1 MAHTQ
6 LDPHLVAL
14 TSPGSFAAEQYQG
27 LRLTIERLRRGRTL
41 QVIAVT
47 SPAAGEG
54 KTLTAINLAGAL
66 ARGGDDAR
74 VLLIDADLRRPA
86 VARQLA
92 IDRRRERT
100 RGSRRERGGDDR
112 QRHAEAEAVQPVRHH
127 GRVRGAARCI
137 TSCARRVSS
146 VVLAEAR
153 QRYDF
158 VVLDTP
164 PLLPVFD
171 SALLANA
178 VDGVLMVVAANQT
191 PRKLLGEALNLLD
204 PAKVLGIVFNRDA
217 KPMFG
222 YYDAYYKDY
231 FPEQAVA
238 TEPKQN
244 PGTTHGRQTSSTCA
258 TKSRSRPDSRVR
270 PAGLDADRGDRVRRR
285 TRATSSRHVD
295 DPDPRGAGSA
305 DHTRWLGPCD
315 ALAEIV
321 ERVHPAFIIVAL
333 ADRRD
338 RLPLQTLLERAGA
351 RHRRRGR
358 ARLLRAP
365 DGQAGHRGDQ
375 AEHADPREGVQE
387 PRRRRT

>member
-92 IDRRRERT
+92 ID
-100 RGSRRERGGDDR
+100 DDAKGLTEVVENPAATIDSVTQKLKPYNLSVITAGFR
-112 QRHAEAEAVQPVRHH
+112 SAAVHH
-127 GRVRGAARCI
+127 ILRSPRLE
-137 TSCARRVSS
+137 

-231 FPEQAVA
+231 FPEQAV
-238 TEPKQN
+238 T
-244 PGTTHGRQTSSTCA
+244 
-258 TKSRSRPDSRVR
+258 
-270 PAGLDADRGDRVRRR
+270 
-285 TRATSSRHVD
+285 
-295 DPDPRGAGSA
+295 GA
-305 DHTRWLGPCD
+305 
-315 ALAEIV
+315 
-321 ERVHPAFIIVAL
+321 
-333 ADRRD
+333 
-338 RLPLQTLLERAGA
+338 
-351 RHRRRGR
+351 
-358 ARLLRAP
+358 
-365 DGQAGHRGDQ
+365 
-375 AEHADPREGVQE
+375 
-387 PRRRRT
+387 

>member
-1 MAHTQ
+1 MAKTQ

-92 IDRRRERT
+92 IDECSQGLT
-100 RGSRRERGGDDR
+100 
-112 QRHAEAEAVQPVRHH
+112 EAVESAAATLDSVTQRLKHFNLSIIPAGTRKGAVHH
-127 GRVRGAARCI
+127 VLRSPRLD
-137 TSCARRVSS
+137 

-153 QRYDF
+153 RRYDF

-191 PRKLLGEALNLLD
+191 PRKLLGEALNMLD

-217 KPMFG
+217 RPMFG

-231 FPEQAVA
+231 FPEQAV
-238 TEPKQN
+238 TE
-244 PGTTHGRQTSSTCA
+244 A
-258 TKSRSRPDSRVR
+258 
-270 PAGLDADRGDRVRRR
+270 
-285 TRATSSRHVD
+285 
-295 DPDPRGAGSA
+295 
-305 DHTRWLGPCD
+305 
-315 ALAEIV
+315 
-321 ERVHPAFIIVAL
+321 
-333 ADRRD
+333 
-338 RLPLQTLLERAGA
+338 
-351 RHRRRGR
+351 
-358 ARLLRAP
+358 
-365 DGQAGHRGDQ
+365 
-375 AEHADPREGVQE
+375 
-387 PRRRRT
+387 

>member
-1 MAHTQ
+1 MAHTT

-27 LRLTIERLRRGRTL
+27 LRLTIERLRRGRPL

-66 ARGGDDAR
+66 ARGGDGAR

-86 VARQLA
+86 VARQLS
-92 IDRRRERT
+92 IDESARGLTEVVESADATIESVTQKLKPYNLSVIPAGT
-100 RGSRRERGGDDR
+100 RNG
-112 QRHAEAEAVQPVRHH
+112 AVHH
-127 GRVRGAARCI
+127 ILRSPRLD
-137 TSCARRVSS
+137 

-231 FPEQAVA
+231 FPEQMV
-238 TEPKQN
+238 TE
-244 PGTTHGRQTSSTCA
+244 A
-258 TKSRSRPDSRVR
+258 
-270 PAGLDADRGDRVRRR
+270 
-285 TRATSSRHVD
+285 
-295 DPDPRGAGSA
+295 
-305 DHTRWLGPCD
+305 
-315 ALAEIV
+315 
-321 ERVHPAFIIVAL
+321 
-333 ADRRD
+333 
-338 RLPLQTLLERAGA
+338 
-351 RHRRRGR
+351 
-358 ARLLRAP
+358 
-365 DGQAGHRGDQ
+365 
-375 AEHADPREGVQE
+375 
-387 PRRRRT
+387 

>member
-1 MAHTQ
+1 MAKKAK
-6 LDPHLVAL
+6 LDSHLVAL

-27 LRLTIERLRRGRTL
+27 LRLTLERLRRGRTL

-74 VLLIDADLRRPA
+74 VLLVDADLRRPA
-86 VARQLA
+86 IARQLA
-92 IDRRRERT
+92 LDQT
-100 RGSRRERGGDDR
+100 
-112 QRHAEAEAVQPVRHH
+112 AEGLTEVVENPAVSLDGVTQNLRPFNLSVIGAGNRNGAVHH
-127 GRVRGAARCI
+127 ILRSPRLD
-137 TSCARRVSS
+137 

-191 PRKLLGEALNLLD
+191 TLKLLAEALNMLD

-217 KPMFG
+217 KPLFG

-231 FPEQAVA
+231 FPEQMV
-238 TEPKQN
+238 TE
-244 PGTTHGRQTSSTCA
+244 A
-258 TKSRSRPDSRVR
+258 
-270 PAGLDADRGDRVRRR
+270 
-285 TRATSSRHVD
+285 
-295 DPDPRGAGSA
+295 
-305 DHTRWLGPCD
+305 
-315 ALAEIV
+315 
-321 ERVHPAFIIVAL
+321 
-333 ADRRD
+333 
-338 RLPLQTLLERAGA
+338 
-351 RHRRRGR
+351 
-358 ARLLRAP
+358 
-365 DGQAGHRGDQ
+365 
-375 AEHADPREGVQE
+375 
-387 PRRRRT
+387 

>member
-1 MAHTQ
+1 MAKKARI
-6 LDPHLVAL
+6 DRHLVAL

-27 LRLTIERLRRGRTL
+27 LRLTLERLRRSRTL

-66 ARGGDDAR
+66 ARGSEEAR

-92 IDRRRERT
+92 IDATSQGLTEVVENPGATLDSVTHRLKPFNLSVVPAGARN
-100 RGSRRERGGDDR
+100 G
-112 QRHAEAEAVQPVRHH
+112 AVHQILRSPRLD
-127 GRVRGAARCI
+127 
-137 TSCARRVSS
+137 

-153 QRYDF
+153 QRYDY

-191 PRKLLGEALNLLD
+191 PRKLLGEALNMLD
-204 PAKVLGIVFNRDA
+204 PAKVLGIVFNRDS

-231 FPEQAVA
+231 FPEQVA
-238 TEPKQN
+238 TE
-244 PGTTHGRQTSSTCA
+244 A
-258 TKSRSRPDSRVR
+258 
-270 PAGLDADRGDRVRRR
+270 
-285 TRATSSRHVD
+285 
-295 DPDPRGAGSA
+295 
-305 DHTRWLGPCD
+305 
-315 ALAEIV
+315 
-321 ERVHPAFIIVAL
+321 
-333 ADRRD
+333 
-338 RLPLQTLLERAGA
+338 
-351 RHRRRGR
+351 
-358 ARLLRAP
+358 
-365 DGQAGHRGDQ
+365 
-375 AEHADPREGVQE
+375 
-387 PRRRRT
+387 